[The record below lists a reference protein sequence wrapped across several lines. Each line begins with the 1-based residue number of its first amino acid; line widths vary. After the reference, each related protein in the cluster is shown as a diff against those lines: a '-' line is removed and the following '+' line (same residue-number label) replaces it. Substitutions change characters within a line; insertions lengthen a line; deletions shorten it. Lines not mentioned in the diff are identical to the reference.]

1 MINPARSSKKNPAIF
16 QYESAFM
23 MREGKG
29 FGRCGRARA
38 RRGCGWGASC
48 KKVNRCA
55 QGEREKGTYNSGEYT
70 EGV

>member
-1 MINPARSSKKNPAIF
+1 
-16 QYESAFM
+16 M